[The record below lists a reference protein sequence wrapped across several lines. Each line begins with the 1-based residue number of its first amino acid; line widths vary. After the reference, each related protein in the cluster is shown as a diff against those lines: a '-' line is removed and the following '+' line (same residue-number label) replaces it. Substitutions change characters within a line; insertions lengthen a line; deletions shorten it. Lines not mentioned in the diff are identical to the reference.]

1 LSKGG
6 ISAMLE
12 LSGIIC
18 PFQVL
23 MKLFQKS
30 PKSRSFP
37 LPADWKHRKIACY
50 VGKIEFF
57 FVFFSIIYI
66 INISPH
72 HSFFLL
78 TCLHHFVVKS
88 LKAKKGMQ

>member
-1 LSKGG
+1 
-6 ISAMLE
+6 MLE
-12 LSGIIC
+12 LSGIVC

-50 VGKIEFF
+50 IGKINF
-57 FVFFSIIYI
+57 I
-66 INISPH
+66 
-72 HSFFLL
+72 
-78 TCLHHFVVKS
+78 
-88 LKAKKGMQ
+88 